1 MSELIEYGDFECPY
15 CAKAAT
21 AIREVRGQLG
31 DALSYEFRHFPLW
44 EKHPHALRASLAA
57 EAARRQDA
65 FAAMHDALFADQ
77 AHLEDADLVAKAVAI
92 GLDEQRFRADLD
104 DPAVEAIVREQH
116 AEGEA
121 RGVSGT
127 PAFFVDGERYTG
139 FYDAD
144 SLIDLLG

>member
-21 AIREVRGQLG
+21 ALREARPQLG
-31 DALSYEFRHFPLW
+31 DALTYAFRHFPLW
-44 EKHPHALRASLAA
+44 DKHPHALRAAIAA
-57 EAARRQDA
+57 EAAREQDA
-65 FAAMHDALFADQ
+65 FEAMHDALFADQ

-92 GLDEQRFRADLD
+92 GLDEERFRTALD
-104 DPAVEAIVREQH
+104 DPAVEARVREQH

-127 PAFFVDGERYTG
+127 PTFFIDGERYTG

-144 SLIDLLG
+144 SLVDVLG